1 MVTSMFEALAA
12 DIRSERPVA
21 LAEVI
26 EGPPDLLGAKLVVR
40 PGPPD
45 EVLGSLGNSDLD
57 RVVRRDALGEL
68 AAGITVT
75 RHYGL
80 HGEARERAVSVF
92 IESFAAPPKMV
103 IFGAVDFTAA
113 LVKVAKVL
121 GYRVTVCDARP
132 VFATRARFPQA
143 DEVVVSWPDRYLGEV
158 GSSLGPRDVV
168 CVLTHDPKF
177 DVPAIVAALST
188 SAGYLGAMGSRRTTD
203 ERNDRLRAAGVAEAD
218 LARIMAPIGLDLG
231 ARTPEETAVAI
242 CGEIIAMRAGRHPQ
256 SLRDQAGP
264 IHAERVLSTGQ

>member
-1 MVTSMFEALAA
+1 MVTSMFEALAR

-26 EGPPDLLGAKLVVR
+26 EGPPDLVGSKLVVR
-40 PGPPD
+40 PGPPE
-45 EVLGSLGNSDLD
+45 EVLGSLGDPDLD

-92 IESFAAPPKMV
+92 IESFAPPPKMI

-132 VFATRARFPQA
+132 VFATKARFPQA
-143 DEVVVSWPDRYLGEV
+143 DEVVVSWPDRHLGEV
-158 GSSLGPRDVV
+158 GSTLGPRDVV

-203 ERNDRLRAAGVAEAD
+203 ERNERLRAAGVDEAD
-218 LARIMAPIGLDLG
+218 LARVMAPIGLDLG

-242 CGEIIAMRAGRHPQ
+242 CGEIIALRAGRHPQ

-264 IHAERVLSTGQ
+264 IHADRVLSAGR